1 LRQIVAALVLG
12 VFAGQAGAEVMTA
25 SPRPVL
31 RPGMQTVAAPAT
43 AEVVVAPEVAALAG
57 LRPRA
62 RPAGLT
68 APVSTSAVAE
78 MATDVEDVAAMAP
91 RKGLFGGLMRPK
103 TRPDAGE
110 VTKAAVRVKPS
121 RNATT
126 SKKGSVCGDPAI
138 KGETMS
144 PIKAKTKGCGIA
156 DPVRVT
162 SVAGVR
168 LSQAATI
175 DCPTALALKSW
186 VEDGLQPALGRN
198 GAVELTVAA
207 HYICRSRN
215 NVRGAKISEH
225 GRGRAID
232 IAGVVLENGKSL
244 SVLRNFKTLRPA
256 HKAACGVFGT
266 TLGPGSDGY
275 HEDHMHFDTAAHRN
289 GSYCR

>member
-1 LRQIVAALVLG
+1 MRHIVAALVLG
-12 VFAGQAGAEVMTA
+12 IFAGQAGAEGMTA

-31 RPGMQTVAAPAT
+31 RPAAQAVTVAADPEKA
-43 AEVVVAPEVAALAG
+43 VALDVAAFSG
-57 LRPRA
+57 VRPRP
-62 RPAGLT
+62 RPAGLK
-68 APVSTSAVAE
+68 ASVAD
-78 MATDVEDVAAMAP
+78 MATEVQDVAAVAP

-103 TRPDAGE
+103 SRPEAGD

-144 PIKAKTKGCGIA
+144 PIKAKTKGCGVA

-175 DCPTALALKSW
+175 DCPTAVALKTW

-198 GAVELTVAA
+198 AAVELTVAA

-232 IAGVVLENGKSL
+232 IAGVVLENGKTL
-244 SVLRNFKTLRPA
+244 SVLNNFKTLRPA

>member
-1 LRQIVAALVLG
+1 MVIG
-12 VFAGQAGAEVMTA
+12 IFAGQAGAEGMTS
-25 SPRPVL
+25 SPRPLSRTVV
-31 RPGMQTVAAPAT
+31 QTEAT
-43 AEVVVAPEVAALAG
+43 VVVPLVDTALAA

-62 RPAGLT
+62 RPQGLNGPEPAPQQQAEAAAT
-68 APVSTSAVAE
+68 AP
-78 MATDVEDVAAMAP
+78 
-91 RKGLFGGLMRPK
+91 KGLFGGLLRPK
-103 TRPDAGE
+103 ARPDGG
-110 VTKAAVRVKPS
+110 VPIKAAVRVKPS

-126 SKKGSVCGDPAI
+126 SKKGSVCGDPDI
-138 KGETMS
+138 KGEVMS
-144 PIKAKTKGCGIA
+144 PIKAKIKGCGLA

-168 LSQAATI
+168 LSQAAAI
-175 DCPTALALKSW
+175 DCPTAKALKRW
-186 VEDGLQPALGRN
+186 VEDGLQPTLGRN

-232 IAGVVLENGKSL
+232 IAGVVLENGKAL
-244 SVLRNFKTLRPA
+244 SVVRNFKTLRPA
-256 HKAACGVFGT
+256 YKAACRVFGT